1 VRVTLSAPPD
11 TGHLDTIG
19 LDISAAAAC
28 TGLTVTA
35 LRWYEKAGLMLAPPA
50 RTPGGARRYGERDLA
65 WLQLL
70 TRLRRTGM
78 PVRLISRYAELCR
91 QGPGNE
97 HERLA
102 LLRQH
107 RDEVHQ
113 RLEQAQH
120 DLTQIDHK
128 IAIYEETFR

>member
-1 VRVTLSAPPD
+1 VRVTLSAPPESSRRD
-11 TGHLDTIG
+11 ATA

-50 RTPGGARRYGERDLA
+50 RTPGGARRYGERDVA

-78 PVRLISRYAELCR
+78 PVRLVSRYAELCR

-107 RDEVHQ
+107 RDEVRR

-120 DLTQIDHK
+120 DLIQIDHK
-128 IAIYEETFR
+128 IATYEETLR